1 MRGFLIWLVA
11 LGVTLTATAQA
22 QSVPVYDPS
31 LLPMQLVQT
40 RVDACGLALGADP
53 VWPTRPVRDTAP
65 DGSAIRGTS
74 FVVNGAFWDARGNPA
89 SAFVV
94 HPFFSLTVSCKPT
107 TLTDGGSF
115 DGLAFFADKMH
126 TSSKE
131 RGLKPKRLKKL
142 TAQGLGTVYALQELT
157 RVTSGEVARIGS
169 SLDIVSYFALHRGQL
184 VTIRVTVQREVPDL
198 YVRSVRKGKVVS
210 FTRDDGQTVAFK
222 LGANAKAHLSSG
234 AIGVNRKSSENN
246 ALFKRIEGSLVGY

>member
-11 LGVTLTATAQA
+11 LGVTLTGAAQA

-31 LLPMQLVQT
+31 ALPMRMVQT
-40 RVDACGLALGADP
+40 RVDACGVALGADP
-53 VWPTRPVRDTAP
+53 VWPASPVRETAS
-65 DGSAIRGTS
+65 DGQPVRGTS
-74 FVVNGAFWDARGNPA
+74 FELGRTYWNAQGNPA

-94 HPFFSLTVSCKPT
+94 HPYFSMHVTCKPT
-107 TLTDGGSF
+107 TLSASF
-115 DGLAFFADKMH
+115 DGLSFFADQMH
-126 TSSKE
+126 TSSKK

-142 TAQGLGTVYALQELT
+142 TVQGLGTVYALQEVT

-234 AIGVNRKSSENN
+234 AIGVNRKPSENN